1 MNHVDL
7 KNNRLSGKG
16 IRGIYSF
23 SVIFLIFFFC
33 SFPTSPCTGQEIPL
47 DKQLDGLGPK
57 PRIAY
62 LRYLIEKNGANAD
75 IYFHLGLAFQEEMK
89 ADSAIY
95 YYEMASEEDTAMF
108 KAFSNMGVLYDNLG
122 NFTRA
127 VENYKKAI
135 KIRPGAVLPNSH
147 IAYLYYRQNSY
158 GTATYYLTR
167 ALKSNPDHPQPHFYL
182 AVFFWDSLIYKEAVN
197 EWEKVIELA
206 PDDPLA
212 RRAKDNI
219 AMVRRATGEPSGSKK
234 GSLDNPISN

>member
-1 MNHVDL
+1 MNHIDL

-16 IRGIYSF
+16 TRGIYSLP
-23 SVIFLIFFFC
+23 VIFLIFFFY
-33 SFPTSPCTGQEIPL
+33 SITASPCRAQEIPL

-62 LRYLIEKNGANAD
+62 LKYLIDKKGANAD
-75 IYFHLGLAFQEEMK
+75 IHFHLGLAFHEETET
-89 ADSAIY
+89 DSAIY
-95 YYEMASEEDTAMF
+95 YYEMAAEEDTAMF
-108 KAFSNMGVLYDNLG
+108 KAFSNMGVLYDNIG
-122 NFTRA
+122 NFPKA

-158 GTATYYLTR
+158 RTAIDYLRR
-167 ALKSNPDHPQPHFYL
+167 ALKGNPDHPQPHFYL
-182 AVFFWDSLIYKEAVN
+182 AIFFFDSMIYKEAVN

-212 RRAKDNI
+212 RRAEDNI
-219 AMVRRATGEPSGSKK
+219 AMVRRTISEPSGLKK
-234 GSLDNPISN
+234 TSSDDTVSN